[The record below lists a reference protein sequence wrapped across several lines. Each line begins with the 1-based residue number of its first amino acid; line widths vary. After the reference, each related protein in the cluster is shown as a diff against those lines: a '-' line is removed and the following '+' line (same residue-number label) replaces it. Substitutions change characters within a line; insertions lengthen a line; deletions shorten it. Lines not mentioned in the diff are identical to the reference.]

1 MECFGDCPMLLVFV
15 SLGGLFLYW
24 QGSSSFS
31 SPTKGENAVIK
42 PTIKCLFLS
51 CVSPPQPCILEV
63 LLAAD
68 LQGFRHTDGVEA
80 AHGLLW
86 SRTDS
91 DSGAQ
96 WWKKGITRATS
107 DDSLTAAPS
116 RGIIYSW
123 CLFRFFFQI
132 RLLTLNFVL
141 ANFEMAQHQGLH
153 CVCRAP
159 AHKELRHNNE
169 VGMEQRDSVLVTQGK
184 NSHGCICVEQ
194 MRDFEVPLLFNQ
206 GREWVL

>member
-1 MECFGDCPMLLVFV
+1 M
-15 SLGGLFLYW
+15 
-24 QGSSSFS
+24 
-31 SPTKGENAVIK
+31 IK

-51 CVSPPQPCILEV
+51 CVPPPQPSVLEV

-80 AHGLLW
+80 AHGLQW
-86 SRTDS
+86 SRADS

-107 DDSLTAAPS
+107 DNTLTAVPS

-123 CLFRFFFQI
+123 CLIRFFFQL
-132 RLLTLNFVL
+132 RLLRLNFVL
-141 ANFEMAQHQGLH
+141 ANFEMAHQGLL

-169 VGMEQRDSVLVTQGK
+169 VGMEQMDSVLVTQVK
-184 NSHGCICVEQ
+184 NSHGCICVTDE
-194 MRDFEVPLLFNQ
+194 RLWSTFIV
-206 GREWVL
+206 